1 MWSCASTSDKTVG
14 YLKSEN
20 TAKSELKPSFT
31 APPSDLSR
39 AAIGRTTD
47 RTIKIGPTTRST
59 HAHCIAKIRTQRA
72 RAVTNHRCLAGTMPG
87 SASPLSDR
95 VSGRRAA
102 HMAARLISCHPRIH
116 QLSVLLSFARL
127 KNSLNIHLV
136 LILKGDFKRSTA
148 CDKFDETCFKKA
160 RT

>member
-1 MWSCASTSDKTVG
+1 
-14 YLKSEN
+14 
-20 TAKSELKPSFT
+20 
-31 APPSDLSR
+31 
-39 AAIGRTTD
+39 
-47 RTIKIGPTTRST
+47 
-59 HAHCIAKIRTQRA
+59 
-72 RAVTNHRCLAGTMPG
+72 MPG

-102 HMAARLISCHPRIH
+102 HMTARLISCHPRIH

-136 LILKGDFKRSTA
+136 LSGKVKLILKGDFKRSTA
-148 CDKFDETCFKKA
+148 CDKFDETRFKKA